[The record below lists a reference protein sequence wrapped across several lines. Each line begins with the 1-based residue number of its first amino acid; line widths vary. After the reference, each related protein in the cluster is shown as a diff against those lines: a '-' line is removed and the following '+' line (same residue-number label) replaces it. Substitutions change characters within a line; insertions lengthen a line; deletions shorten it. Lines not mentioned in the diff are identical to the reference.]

1 VTPLGRIR
9 GTLAVARLL
18 PRQRRV
24 PFLPPE
30 PIAAVRD
37 ARLHEMVRY
46 AAETVPYYRALFA
59 RERIDPREIGTAD
72 DLARL
77 PLIDKQTLYEHTERF
92 RAESR
97 AGRDAVCFRTSG
109 FTTGR
114 PADVYHD
121 RDSLLANIAFSERER
136 ALEAAYCGRRIRYS
150 GVELRYHPT
159 AVRHVQSFYEGA
171 LFRPLR
177 PRHHS
182 VPIEPSVEEVVAALN
197 SLRPDVLR
205 SYGTYLETF
214 FRLVAARDLALHR
227 PKVVIYSS
235 DRMSPEGRAFIEQ
248 HFGVPVL
255 SRYNAIE
262 AFKIGYFCEARAGF
276 HLHED
281 LCHVVLV
288 DSDGRRVPPGAP
300 GEVVISNLVNRGM
313 VLLNYR
319 LGDVARLTDEPCP
332 CGRTSRRLIELDG
345 RITDVVRLPSG
356 DFVHQFGLWGALK
369 LVDGVVRYQLVQREP
384 TRFELRLMTVDRA
397 AYDRVAADLAARASE
412 LLQGAAV
419 DVEHREL
426 LALEAGGKFRPI
438 VPLEDA

>member
-1 VTPLGRIR
+1 MTLLTRIS

-18 PRQRRV
+18 PGQRRV
-24 PFLPPE
+24 PFLPAE
-30 PIAAVRD
+30 QIAALHD
-37 ARLHEMVRY
+37 ARVREVVRY
-46 AAETVPYYRALFA
+46 AAENVPHYRALFA
-59 RERIDPREIGTAD
+59 RERIDPREIGRAD

-77 PLIDKQTLYEHTERF
+77 PLIDKQTLYENTARF
-92 RAESR
+92 RAESHE
-97 AGRDAVCFRTSG
+97 GRDAVRFRTSG

-114 PADVYHD
+114 PTDVYHD

-136 ALEAAYCGRRIRYS
+136 ALEAEYCGRRIRYS
-150 GVELRYHPT
+150 GAELRYHPA
-159 AVRHVQSFYEGA
+159 AVRYVQSFYEGA

-182 VPIEPSVEEVVAALN
+182 VPIDPSVERVVEAIN

-205 SYGTYLETF
+205 SYGTYLETL
-214 FRLVAARDLALHR
+214 FRLVAARDLPLHL

-235 DRMSPEGRAFIEQ
+235 DRMSPEGRAFIEE

-276 HLHED
+276 HIHED
-281 LCHVVLV
+281 LCHLVLV
-288 DSDGRRVPPGAP
+288 DADGRPVPPGAR

-319 LGDVARLTDEPCP
+319 LGDVARLTDEPCT

-356 DFVHQFGLWGALK
+356 DIVHQFGLWGALK

-384 TRFELRLMTVDRA
+384 ARFELRLMTVDRA
-397 AYDRVAADLAARASE
+397 AYDRVAGVLGARASE

-426 LALEAGGKFRPI
+426 LALEPSGKFRPV